1 MRWTRIREERGAD
14 PASTEIPAARMEGT
28 VELSDGRS
36 IGLAEYGIPDGDAI
50 FWFHGTPGGRSQ
62 APPMA
67 RRIALERG
75 VRLIGVERPGVGR
88 STPHLHESVVGAAD
102 DIEQIADRLNVN
114 RFGIVGLSGGGPY
127 VLACA
132 HEHPDRVVAGAVL
145 GGVAPTCGDEAVSGG
160 PVAVARRLRAV
171 LDRLYR
177 PLGHLTWGLT
187 YALRPIASQV
197 FDLFIATM
205 PQGDQDVMYRP
216 EMKAMFIDDLLR
228 AGRSQMHAP
237 IVDIVLFARP
247 WGFSLGDIRV
257 PIRFWHG
264 DADHI
269 VPLDHGRHQAALVP
283 DSELVIRPNEGHMG
297 SLDAA
302 DEIIATI
309 LDLWRRQDDRVP
321 ARA

>member
-1 MRWTRIREERGAD
+1 MTWTRIRKLRRAA
-14 PASTEIPAARMEGT
+14 PAPTDIPAARMEGT

-36 IGLAEYGIPDGDAI
+36 VGLAEYGVPDGDAI
-50 FWFHGTPGGRSQ
+50 FWFHGTPGGRRQ
-62 APPMA
+62 IPPMA
-67 RRIALERG
+67 RRIALESG
-75 VRLIGVERPGVGR
+75 VRLIGVERPGIGR
-88 STPHLHESVVGAAD
+88 STPHLHESVVGAAG
-102 DIEQIADRLNVN
+102 DIEQIADRLNVD

-145 GGVAPTCGDEAVSGG
+145 GGVAPSCGDDAVPGG
-160 PVAVARRLRAV
+160 AVALARQLRIL

-177 PLGHLTWGLT
+177 PLGYLTWGLT
-187 YALRPIASQV
+187 YALRPVASEV

-228 AGRSQMHAP
+228 AGRPQMFAP
-237 IVDIVLFARP
+237 VFDIVLFARP

-302 DEIIATI
+302 DEIIAKI
-309 LDLWRRQDDRVP
+309 LGLWRGQEDRLP

>member
-1 MRWTRIREERGAD
+1 MRWTRIGEERGAD
-14 PASTEIPAARMEGT
+14 PALTEIPAARMEGT

-36 IGLAEYGIPDGDAI
+36 IGLAEYGNPDGDAI
-50 FWFHGTPGGRSQ
+50 FWLHGTPGGRCQ

-88 STPHLHESVVGAAD
+88 STPHLHESVVGAAG
-102 DIEQIADRLNVN
+102 DIEQIADRLNVD

-145 GGVAPTCGDEAVSGG
+145 GGVAPTCGDEAASGG
-160 PVAVARRLRAV
+160 AVAVARRLRV
-171 LDRLYR
+171 LLDRLYR

-187 YALRPIASQV
+187 YALRPLASQV

-237 IVDIVLFARP
+237 IADIVLFARP

-269 VPLDHGRHQAALVP
+269 VPLEHGRHQAALVP

-302 DEIIATI
+302 DEIIAAI
-309 LDLWRRQDDRVP
+309 LGLWRQDDRVP

>member
-1 MRWTRIREERGAD
+1 
-14 PASTEIPAARMEGT
+14 MEGT

-50 FWFHGTPGGRSQ
+50 FWLHGTPGGRRQ
-62 APPMA
+62 VPPLA
-67 RRIALERG
+67 RRIAPELG
-75 VRLIGVERPGVGR
+75 VRLIGLERPGVGR
-88 STPHLHESVVGAAD
+88 STPHLHDSVLGAAG
-102 DIEQIADRLNVN
+102 DIEQIADRLNID
-114 RFGIVGLSGGGPY
+114 RFGLVGLSGGGPY

-145 GGVAPTCGDEAVSGG
+145 GGVAPACGDEAAAGG
-160 PVAVARRLRAV
+160 AVAVARRLRI
-171 LDRLYR
+171 LLEGLYR
-177 PLGHLTWGLT
+177 PLGHLTWGMT
-187 YALRPIASQV
+187 YALRPLASQV

-205 PQGDQDVMYRP
+205 PPGDRDAMSRP
-216 EMKAMFIDDLLR
+216 EMKEMFLDDLLR
-228 AGRSQMHAP
+228 AGQSRMHAP
-237 IVDIVLFARP
+237 IFDIVLFTRP
-247 WGFSLGDIRV
+247 WGFSLRDIRV

-269 VPLDHGRHQAALVP
+269 VPLAHGRHQAALVP
-283 DSELVIRPNEGHMG
+283 DSDLVIRPGEGHLG

-309 LDLWRRQDDRVP
+309 LGLWRQREERLP